1 MCLKNENI
9 YVYIYI
15 KISQTLFKKF
25 VGAIG
30 SDSNVFN
37 QILIFVE
44 FIWNMNKML
53 LITKGLDF
61 LQKVIKISGALD
73 TL

>member
-1 MCLKNENI
+1 MFI
-9 YVYIYI
+9 F
-15 KISQTLFKKF
+15 ISKF
-25 VGAIG
+25 HRLCSKSSLEQFG

-61 LQKVIKISGALD
+61 LRKVIKISGALD